1 MHTDQADFTDGKMY
15 ENGFLPYIEVKN
27 MKFKCGIYGGSFNP
41 LHIGHV
47 RCMIQAAN
55 QCEKLVI
62 IISNGVNRNEIDV
75 RVRYR
80 WIYTLTRHLPD
91 VRIMILEDDADSKA
105 AYDKQQWYI
114 DAEKVKQFVGMPIDA
129 VFCGS
134 DYDENSF
141 WKKCYPD
148 SELVILP
155 RDEVSSTKIRENIY
169 KHWDWIPNVVRPY
182 FVKKVLLI
190 GGESTG
196 KSTLSQNLAMH
207 YNTNFMEE
215 AGREISERSGTDLLM
230 LPSDFTDILLTH
242 KQREIELLKS
252 SHMVLF
258 EDTDCL
264 ITKFFIGFLEG
275 KDKERNSALAD
286 ALAMIN
292 EYDMILFCEPDVK
305 FVQDGDRSEVIAADR
320 ETYSRKIKEMYREH
334 GFDFISISGNYQ
346 ERYEK
351 AVELV
356 DKMLGLKGG
365 E

>member
-1 MHTDQADFTDGKMY
+1 
-15 ENGFLPYIEVKN
+15 

-47 RCMIQAAN
+47 RCIINAAN

-80 WIYTLTRHLPD
+80 WIYKLTRHLPD
-91 VRIMILEDDADSKA
+91 VRIMILEDGAESKA
-105 AYDKQQWYI
+105 AYDEKQWLT
-114 DAEKVKQFVGMPIDA
+114 DAEKVRKFVGMPIDA

-148 SELVILP
+148 AELVILP
-155 RDEVSSTKIRENIY
+155 RDEVSSTKIRKNIY
-169 KHWDWIPNVVRPY
+169 RHWEWIPNVVRPY

-215 AGREISERSGTDLLM
+215 AGREISERSWHTAY
-230 LPSDFTDILLTH
+230 
-242 KQREIELLKS
+242 S
-252 SHMVLF
+252 SF
-258 EDTDCL
+258 
-264 ITKFFIGFLEG
+264 
-275 KDKERNSALAD
+275 
-286 ALAMIN
+286 
-292 EYDMILFCEPDVK
+292 
-305 FVQDGDRSEVIAADR
+305 
-320 ETYSRKIKEMYREH
+320 
-334 GFDFISISGNYQ
+334 
-346 ERYEK
+346 
-351 AVELV
+351 
-356 DKMLGLKGG
+356 
-365 E
+365 

>member
-1 MHTDQADFTDGKMY
+1 
-15 ENGFLPYIEVKN
+15 
-27 MKFKCGIYGGSFNP
+27 MKYKCGIYGGSFNP
-41 LHIGHV
+41 LHISHV
-47 RCMIQAAN
+47 RCMIKAAN
-55 QCEKLVI
+55 QCEQLVI

-91 VRIMILEDDADSKA
+91 VRIMILEDEADSKA
-105 AYDKQQWYI
+105 AYCEQQWHI
-114 DAEKVKQFVGMPIDA
+114 DAEKVKKFVGTPIDA

-141 WKKCYPD
+141 WKKCYPE

-155 RDEVSSTKIRENIY
+155 RDEVSSTQIRENIY
-169 KHWDWIPNVVRPY
+169 RHWEWLPKVVRPY

-215 AGREISERSGTDLLM
+215 AGRDISERSGTDLMM

-242 KQREIELLKS
+242 KQREIELLQS
-252 SHMVLF
+252 SDRVLF

-286 ALAMIN
+286 AIAEIN
-292 EYDMILFCEPDVK
+292 NYDLIIFCEPDVK
-305 FVQDGDRSEVIAADR
+305 FVQDGDRSEIIAADR
-320 ETYSRKIKEMYREH
+320 EKYSSQIKEIYRSH
-334 GFDFISISGNYQ
+334 GFEFVSVYGNYE
-346 ERYEK
+346 ERYKK
-351 AVELV
+351 AVALV
-356 DKMLGLKGG
+356 DELLGLNGDD
-365 E
+365 